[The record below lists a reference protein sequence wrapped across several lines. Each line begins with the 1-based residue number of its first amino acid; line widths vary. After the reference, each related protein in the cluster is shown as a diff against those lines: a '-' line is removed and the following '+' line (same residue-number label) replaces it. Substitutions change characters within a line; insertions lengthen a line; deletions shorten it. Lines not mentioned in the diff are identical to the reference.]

1 PAAGGH
7 PGGGPGP
14 ARGRGGGARAPWSS
28 VERGGAAPL
37 SVTDSDFRY
46 RSPVVGGS
54 IAIAR
59 RSDLLTAKKNFT
71 VLREPCGAL
80 GRGARGPP
88 APPAPSWRRP
98 PPRGAARP
106 LVAPPAP
113 SWRRPPPRGAAR
125 PPRPSVAGAWWGGG
139 TALVSRLAMPPPD
152 AVA

>member
-1 PAAGGH
+1 GPVQELACGPGVLLRLLLEAAEPSADVGFCGEHGVGGWGRVGPVPDRPVADRPAWVPAAGGH

-59 RSDLLTAKKNFT
+59 RSDLFTAKKNFT

-80 GRGARGPP
+80 GRGAR
-88 APPAPSWRRP
+88 
-98 PPRGAARP
+98 
-106 LVAPPAP
+106 
-113 SWRRPPPRGAAR
+113 
-125 PPRPSVAGAWWGGG
+125 
-139 TALVSRLAMPPPD
+139 
-152 AVA
+152 